1 MPLPTRQEISPYDDL
16 DGRVACRNFLGK
28 TLEEAEA
35 LFHEN
40 SLYYESDLMWM
51 GPLAFRYYLP
61 AVAEFVRSEAA
72 TDDSD
77 FIAAFATTLKFR
89 FEYEPEEMRP
99 VAQQLAVL
107 CGYIVEYWSRFES
120 GSEVY
125 GDVRTRYQL
134 LQQTF
139 SNLATE
145 GSA

>member
-16 DGRVACRNFLGK
+16 DGRVACEHFLGK

-35 LFHEN
+35 LLREN
-40 SLYYESDLMWM
+40 SLYYQENLMWM
-51 GPLAFRYYLP
+51 GPVAFRYYLP
-61 AVAEFVRSEAA
+61 AVVEFIRSEAA

-77 FIAAFATTLKFR
+77 FVAFFASTLEFR
-89 FEYEPEEMRP
+89 FKYEPGEMRP

-107 CGYIVEYWSRFES
+107 CGYVVEYWSRFES
-120 GSEVY
+120 GSEAY

-134 LQQTF
+134 LQQIF
-139 SNLATE
+139 SRMAMD